1 MCGRYALRTPP
12 KSLAKAFGVEE
23 VPEFEARF
31 NIAPTQTIA
40 GVLQTPDGREMKFLK
55 WGLVPSWAKDASLG
69 AKLINARS
77 ETVAEKPAFREAF
90 KRRRCLIPADGF
102 FEWARTD
109 GKKQPYFF
117 RMSDEQPFSFAGLWE
132 RWQGADGEVVG
143 SCAILTTAANELLQ
157 PVHDRMPVILHPEDY
172 SLWLDEDVRKTDLL
186 KELLQPYPAEEMTAY
201 PVSTL
206 VNSTRQ
212 QGAGLVDRLKINSA

>member
-77 ETVAEKPAFREAF
+77 ETVTEKPSFHEAF

-102 FEWARTD
+102 YEWARAGARNSLTSSD
-109 GKKQPYFF
+109 CGTSSRSASRGCGIAGKGVKGP
-117 RMSDEQPFSFAGLWE
+117 SS
-132 RWQGADGEVVG
+132 
-143 SCAILTTAANELLQ
+143 N
-157 PVHDRMPVILHPEDY
+157 
-172 SLWLDEDVRKTDLL
+172 
-186 KELLQPYPAEEMTAY
+186 PAL
-201 PVSTL
+201 S
-206 VNSTRQ
+206 
-212 QGAGLVDRLKINSA
+212 